1 MLSYSDGCT
10 MSGKKD
16 CLVNIGGFLAMNDEQ
31 LYIRS
36 RELVVVYEGMP
47 SYGGMAGRDMEAMAI
62 GIREAVDD
70 HYIEHRINQVRHLG
84 NQLIEAGVPIVLPI
98 GGHAVFLDAKSF
110 LPHLKQDDFPA
121 QALAAALYLIQVFG
135 VWKEVLF
142 LQDVISKRVKI
153 IDLILN
159 SFG

>member
-1 MLSYSDGCT
+1 MPTADILKEMLSYSDGCT

-70 HYIEHRINQVRHLG
+70 NYIEHRIGQVRHLG
-84 NQLIEAGVPIVLPI
+84 NSLSMP
-98 GGHAVFLDAKSF
+98 VFLLCF
-110 LPHLKQDDFPA
+110 L
-121 QALAAALYLIQVFG
+121 LAGMRYFSMHG
-135 VWKEVLF
+135 LF
-142 LQDVISKRVKI
+142 FRI
-153 IDLILN
+153 
-159 SFG
+159 